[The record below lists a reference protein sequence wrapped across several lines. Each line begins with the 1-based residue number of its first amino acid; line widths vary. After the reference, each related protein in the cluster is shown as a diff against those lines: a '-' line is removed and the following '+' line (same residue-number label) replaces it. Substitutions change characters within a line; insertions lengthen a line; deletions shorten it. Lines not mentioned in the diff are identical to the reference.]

1 MVRGVFR
8 REACVAAGENNLGC
22 FSPEATFILRP
33 TIMVPENR
41 NPPPPGFPFVVLKLV
56 SSAVGSDGPF
66 LFAACTRKNVLFA

>member
-41 NPPPPGFPFVVLKLV
+41 TPPPQDFRALY
-56 SSAVGSDGPF
+56 
-66 LFAACTRKNVLFA
+66 